1 MVEKPQVSGKVFRFL
16 SAMHPALSKAERKR
30 YAGYDPD
37 KWYDWSAEVAAE
49 FTDLMRRSPRD
60 TSFARSFAYAAQ
72 RSIPEGHYVPTR
84 QLLEYLGGL
93 PAAFRASDGSGF
105 HATLDRPG
113 HAIVSY
119 TGLPGFSNVCIAI
132 QGELVQRLQA
142 TGAQAVNV
150 RHAEMCRVS
159 GAGECRFEV
168 EWTSETPPAEARPVD
183 ARELVGEGFVTNG
196 DRPPVPETAQAT
208 SAPPAASAAASP
220 ASAASQR
227 AAAGSGRQAASSRT
241 ASAAVAAEPAAS
253 RVHTENGTTGELEV
267 GSDDLFLQLRKRLAD
282 ADRQSRLY
290 AEAQAQIDSMRLEM
304 ARARAQ
310 ADADVAKAQ
319 KERDEAHDALAELKR
334 RIRAV
339 IAED

>member
-1 MVEKPQVSGKVFRFL
+1 MAEKSQVSGKVFRFL

-37 KWYDWSAEVAAE
+37 KWYDWSPEVAAE

-72 RSIPEGHYVPTR
+72 RSVPEGHYVPTR
-84 QLLEYLGGL
+84 QLLEYIGGL
-93 PAAFRASDGSGF
+93 PAAFRGGEGSGF

-119 TGLPGFSNVCIAI
+119 TGFPGFSNVCIAI
-132 QGELVQRLQA
+132 QGELTQRLQA

-168 EWTSETPPAEARPVD
+168 EWTAESPPAEARPVD
-183 ARELVGEGFVTNG
+183 ARDLVGEGFVVNG
-196 DRPPVPETAQAT
+196 DRPAAT
-208 SAPPAASAAASP
+208 EPSQPAAVAAAPAPAAASP
-220 ASAASQR
+220 RAASGGRHSQAAR
-227 AAAGSGRQAASSRT
+227 AAAGAGVAA
-241 ASAAVAAEPAAS
+241 AQAAEPVAPRA
-253 RVHTENGTTGELEV
+253 HTENGASGELE
-267 GSDDLFLQLRKRLAD
+267 SQTDDLFVQLRKRLAE

-290 AEAQAQIDSMRLEM
+290 ADAQAQIDSMRLEM
-304 ARARAQ
+304 ARVRAQ
-310 ADADVAKAQ
+310 AETDVAKAQ
-319 KERDEAHDALAELKR
+319 KERDEAREALTELKR
-334 RIRAV
+334 RVRAV
-339 IAED
+339 IADD